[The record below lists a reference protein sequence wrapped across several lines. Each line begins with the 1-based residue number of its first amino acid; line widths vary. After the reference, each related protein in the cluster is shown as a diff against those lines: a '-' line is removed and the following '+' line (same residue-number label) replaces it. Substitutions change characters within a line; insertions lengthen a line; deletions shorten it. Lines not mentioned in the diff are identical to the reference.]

1 MINFD
6 ISKQDPTLGID
17 KDVITRVN
25 GGISINSIAFDVEY
39 YSQNI
44 PVQILNQGEKTTI
57 VLKVF
62 EDEGVESVAHAEL
75 HF

>member
-1 MINFD
+1 
-6 ISKQDPTLGID
+6 
-17 KDVITRVN
+17 
-25 GGISINSIAFDVEY
+25 
-39 YSQNI
+39 
-44 PVQILNQGEKTTI
+44 LNQGEKTTI